1 LPDCLLPVRIV
12 TMVSRKEDKV
22 DFDKLER
29 ELVNAVEADQ
39 RYWRE
44 NDAKLR
50 AVHQKVATYDEF
62 RCSFDLTLMMLQPL
76 KLIHIL
82 CSTVEPRYLG
92 TFRPGQIFGERQEW
106 RLNAGSVIIEHRS

>member
-1 LPDCLLPVRIV
+1 MMVEFTYYNCLIRYVILSTLWIVYFRCV

-22 DFDKLER
+22 DFGKLEK
-29 ELVNAVEADQ
+29 ELANAVDADQ

-62 RCSFDLTLMMLQPL
+62 RWEVM
-76 KLIHIL
+76 
-82 CSTVEPRYLG
+82 V
-92 TFRPGQIFGERQEW
+92 
-106 RLNAGSVIIEHRS
+106 VIDYPVLS